1 MSAGTLFR
9 HIRQSFNGAGAV
21 VGQGFK
27 SLRKQPQVLI
37 YPYGAIIFILLSSPI
52 VGRFIFSV
60 WNRVGQPEVIDQ
72 VTKAAPSELLV
83 QLGLVTFSVFYTIFV
98 TSYFTCMIA
107 AATLAQLEGR
117 STSLLYGLRVVARR
131 FFRVSKFALLAIF
144 FLPMGIMAQR
154 RKMTS
159 PRGIFEA
166 ISSSF
171 SLSMSQLAP
180 AIVTSQKG
188 VYETLRHS
196 VDTLGQL
203 WKESLVIRL
212 GTFLAIVLLGSISFL
227 PKLIENWWFDGR
239 TAHAVGWI
247 VTALLGASSYVLL
260 RVISTVFTTTL
271 YHQAKLNK

>member
-1 MSAGTLFR
+1 M
-9 HIRQSFNGAGAV
+9 
-21 VGQGFK
+21 
-27 SLRKQPQVLI
+27 LI
-37 YPYGAIIFILLSSPI
+37 YPYSAIIFILLTSPI
-52 VGRFIFSV
+52 VGRLVFSM
-60 WNRVGQPEVIDQ
+60 WNRVQQPEVIDQ
-72 VTKAAPSELLV
+72 VTKAAPNELLV

-98 TSYFTCMIA
+98 TSYFTCMIS

-117 STSLLYGLRVVARR
+117 STSLLYGLKVVARR

-180 AIVTSQKG
+180 AIVTSRKG

-203 WKESLVIRL
+203 WKESLVIRF
-212 GTFLAIVLLGSISFL
+212 GTFLAILLLGSISFL
-227 PKLIENWWFDGR
+227 PKLIENWWFDGQ

-260 RVISTVFTTTL
+260 RVISTIFTTTL
-271 YHQAKLNK
+271 YYQAKAKK

>member
-27 SLRKQPQVLI
+27 SLKSHPQMLI
-37 YPYGAIIFILLSSPI
+37 YAYSAIIFILLTSPI
-52 VGRFIFSV
+52 VGRLVFSV

-107 AATLAQLEGR
+107 AVTLAQLEGR
-117 STSLLYGLRVVARR
+117 STSLLYGLRVVIRR

-144 FLPMGIMAQR
+144 FLPMGIIAQR

-159 PRGIFEA
+159 TRGIFEA

-180 AIVTSQKG
+180 AIVTSRKG
-188 VYETLRHS
+188 VYETIRTS

-203 WKESLVIRL
+203 R
-212 GTFLAIVLLGSISFL
+212 
-227 PKLIENWWFDGR
+227 
-239 TAHAVGWI
+239 
-247 VTALLGASSYVLL
+247 
-260 RVISTVFTTTL
+260 
-271 YHQAKLNK
+271 

>member
-1 MSAGTLFR
+1 MSAGILFR
-9 HIRQSFNGAGAV
+9 HIRQSFSGAWTIV
-21 VGQGFK
+21 RQGFK
-27 SLRKQPQVLI
+27 SLRKHPQMLI
-37 YPYGAIIFILLSSPI
+37 YPYGAIIFILLTSPI
-52 VGRFIFSV
+52 VGRFVFSM
-60 WNRVGQPEVIDQ
+60 WNRVQQPEIIDQ
-72 VTKAAPSELLV
+72 VTKAAPNELLV

-144 FLPMGIMAQR
+144 FLPMGIIAQR

-180 AIVTSQKG
+180 AIVTSRKG
-188 VYETLRHS
+188 VYETLRQS

-203 WKESLVIRL
+203 WKESLVIRF
-212 GTFLAIVLLGSISFL
+212 GTLLAILLLGSISFL
-227 PKLIENWWFDGR
+227 PKLIENWWFDGQ
-239 TAHAVGWI
+239 TAHAIGWI

-271 YHQAKLNK
+271 YHQAKLKK